1 MINQVIIKLYTNGTI
16 AGSDRSANNKCEGL
30 FSGLRDMWIPVS
42 VGFPLKYY
50 KIQRLHGAGLPGR
63 IDMSRVDLTAY
74 KKKIGHERERNI

>member
-1 MINQVIIKLYTNGTI
+1 MINQVIIKFYTNGTI
-16 AGSDRSANNKCEGL
+16 AGSDRSANNKREGL

-42 VGFPLKYY
+42 VGFPLKDY

-74 KKKIGHERERNI
+74 KKK